1 MIAFRIDRNIQ
12 WAVIIILGF
21 IVVAGLSWVNYSFSK
36 NNPGG
41 YDFLIQYEGT
51 RALLLDGNSPY
62 GEEAAVR
69 IQVAA
74 NGHSA
79 QGNERQL
86 RFSYPLYS
94 VIFFAPFS
102 IISNYFL
109 ARALWMTMLEL
120 SLITMTFI
128 SFRLVEWKPSL
139 WLQALIILFSLTWY
153 HAIRGVESG
162 NTVILAAL
170 FISAILLLIKENRDQ
185 AAGLLMA
192 ITTIKPQLVLL
203 LIFLI
208 LIWAVYQK
216 RWVLIRWFFITL
228 AVLVLVGFLLIPNWI
243 LQNLWDILKYQ
254 DYNPTGALTAVIT
267 EFIPSFAITFNWVI
281 FIGLGILL
289 IYEWWTGRKEHFSR
303 LLWVAFLTLVIS
315 QWIGNQ
321 SSPDNF
327 IIFFPSILL
336 ILSVCDKRWEKQGP
350 IIIGSA
356 LGFLFVGLW
365 VLFILTN
372 RQAYQPDQN
381 PIMFI
386 PLPALTFLCLYWI
399 KWWVIA
405 PVRTILNESP

>member
-1 MIAFRIDRNIQ
+1 MAFRNTRINH
-12 WAVIIILGF
+12 WAIAIILGL
-21 IVVAGLSWVNYSFSK
+21 IVIAGLCWVNYSFSK

-41 YDFLIQYEGT
+41 NDFLIQYEGT
-51 RALLLDGNSPY
+51 KALLLDGNSPY
-62 GEEAAVR
+62 GEEAALR

-74 NGHSA
+74 YGHPA
-79 QGNERQL
+79 QADEQQL

-102 IISNYFL
+102 IIKDYVL
-109 ARALWMTMLEL
+109 ARAVWMTMLEL

-153 HAIRGVESG
+153 HAIRGVGSG
-162 NTVILAAL
+162 NTVILVA
-170 FISAILLLIKENRDQ
+170 LLISEILFLIKRNRDQ
-185 AAGLLMA
+185 AAGLLLA

-216 RWVLIRWFFITL
+216 RWVLIKWFFVTL
-228 AVLVLVGFLLIPNWI
+228 AVLVIVGFLLIPNWI
-243 LQNLWDILKYQ
+243 LQNLWEILKYQ

-267 EFIPSFAITFNWVI
+267 EFIPSFGITFKWGI

-289 IYEWWTGRKEHFSR
+289 MYEWWTGRKEYFSR
-303 LLWVAFLTLVIS
+303 FLWVAFLTLVIS

-327 IIFFPSILL
+327 IIFFPSIIL
-336 ILSVCDKRWEKQGP
+336 ILSVCDKRWEKQRQL
-350 IIIGSA
+350 IVGSA
-356 LGFLFVGLW
+356 LGVLLIGLW
-365 VLFILTN
+365 VLFLLTN
-372 RQAYQPDQN
+372 RQTYQTDQN
-381 PIMFI
+381 PIMYI
-386 PLPALTFLCLYWI
+386 PIPALTFLCLYWI
-399 KWWVIA
+399 KWWVIT
-405 PVRTILNESP
+405 PVRTIWNESP